1 MLSKSLK
8 IGWIVLYVM
17 GLFKVY
23 MGVML
28 VFATQSLLI
37 PNFEAFTT
45 KVWTDLSTDYPKAA
59 EMFIMMARLLG
70 AILLGSAILIL
81 FMVWNSYRKGH
92 RWSWYALLFT
102 NALGWGS
109 ALVYHIVIGYAMVTV
124 MMIIGIILF
133 VIGIAVPAKAILG
146 GKAASG

>member
-1 MLSKSLK
+1 MASKSLK
-8 IGWIVLYVM
+8 VGWIVLYVM

-28 VFATQSLLI
+28 VFATQSLFI

-45 KVWTDLSTDYPKAA
+45 KAFADFATDYPKAA
-59 EMFIMMARLLG
+59 EMFIMMERLLG
-70 AILLGSAILIL
+70 AALLGSAVFVL

-92 RWSWYALLFT
+92 KWSGYALLF
-102 NALGWGS
+102 ADVLGWGS
-109 ALVYHIVIGYAMVTV
+109 ALVYQIIIGYAMATM

-133 VIGIAVPAKAILG
+133 VIGIVLPAKAILG
-146 GKAASG
+146 KKAT